1 MTRDG
6 MNDEHTGPTMVALLV
21 EDNLD
26 DAEIVRVRLESEPVP
41 RGAPIRLLHA
51 ATAASACAVL
61 RQQEVDV
68 VILDLSLPDA
78 HGLEAIHRIRA
89 EVPDVPIVVLTGT
102 ADETLALEALRAG
115 AQDYVLKPPPDGR
128 AVRRVLRYARE
139 RHQLMQQLDAAIQA
153 SESAA
158 RRWRVLAEL
167 AGALSAPDLTGSALS
182 KVANILVPDVADCF
196 VVFVPGDEEMPR
208 LVEVAHID
216 QRRRRAVQRRIHD
229 LLPAHTG
236 ASDPLVDLLG
246 KLEQARATG
255 PISAPESLLTA
266 LHMASGSIVPV
277 HVAGSVRGFAT
288 LAATPER
295 GHVDPEFV
303 RFLADRLSL
312 ALERLRLMRQIQR
325 AIAARDRTLGIVSHD
340 LGNALHTIEICAKAI
355 LDPDPQPP
363 VGIRH
368 MAEIIQRSAAWM
380 LQIVQDLVDRASLD
394 AGRLAL
400 DRRPTPVADVI
411 SGARTMFSAV
421 AAEREL
427 EFSVTCEPDLPLV
440 DADPDR
446 LLQILS
452 NLLSN
457 AMKFTPASG
466 RVELSAR
473 MLHEG
478 EVTDASVA
486 SGGDVKFTVSDS
498 GPGLPAEVL
507 SRDFDWFWESGE
519 RKSSGAG
526 LGLAIAHGLVE
537 AHGSRLYVESSPG
550 SGSRFWF
557 TLPPAPARPAAV
569 PTE

>member
-196 VVFVPGDEEMPR
+196 VVFVPGDEEMPS

-295 GHVDPEFV
+295 GLVDPEFV

-473 MLHEG
+473 MLHEA

-486 SGGDVKFTVSDS
+486 SGGDVRFTVRDS

-507 SRDFDWFWESGE
+507 SRDFDWFWQSGE

-557 TLPPAPARPAAV
+557 TLRPAPARPAAV